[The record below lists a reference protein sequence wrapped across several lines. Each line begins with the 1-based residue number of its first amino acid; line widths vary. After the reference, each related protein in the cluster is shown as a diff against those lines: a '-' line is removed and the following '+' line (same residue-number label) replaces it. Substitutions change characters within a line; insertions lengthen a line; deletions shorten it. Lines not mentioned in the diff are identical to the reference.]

1 MHVDDDGDPSVGSSP
16 VPFEVLNRIGSSP
29 DPFDDGDPTAD
40 PSSEAGESRGGVPCS
55 APVSQVPRGRA
66 GGLRLRDRHGSVAY
80 DDEQLSLG
88 TAGVPS
94 QAPDDDNAQ
103 PSYVADEEWRGPRL
117 RARKRRKPEA
127 RSLDPADEEWL
138 ARNRREA
145 DARESFKRTVT
156 RAVVDAIS
164 SDIRAAKQSLKTGG
178 ANAKAKAALEA
189 DLSRLQDLR
198 QAHREQKPTQ
208 LPFEGVDERM
218 ARDVEARGGA
228 VRKAYKHMRKRR
240 QAERQ

>member
-1 MHVDDDGDPSVGSSP
+1 M
-16 VPFEVLNRIGSSP
+16 
-29 DPFDDGDPTAD
+29 
-40 PSSEAGESRGGVPCS
+40 PCS
-55 APVSQVPRGRA
+55 
-66 GGLRLRDRHGSVAY
+66 Y

-127 RSLDPADEEWL
+127 RSLNPAAD
-138 ARNRREA
+138 RREA
-145 DARESFKRTVT
+145 DARESFKRTVK

-189 DLSRLQDLR
+189 ELSRLQDLR
-198 QAHREQKPTQ
+198 RLNTD
-208 LPFEGVDERM
+208 GSR
-218 ARDVEARGGA
+218 RGGS
-228 VRKAYKHMRKRR
+228 RR
-240 QAERQ
+240 RRAEAQAG

>member
-1 MHVDDDGDPSVGSSP
+1 MAPEPLWARNHRYPPESLFCGMHVDDDGDPSVGSSP

-29 DPFDDGDPTAD
+29 DPFDDGDPTED

-127 RSLDPADEEWL
+127 RSLNPAAD
-138 ARNRREA
+138 RREA
-145 DARESFKRTVT
+145 DARESFKRTVK

-164 SDIRAAKQSLKTGG
+164 SDIRAAKQSLKKGG
-178 ANAKAKAALEA
+178 AHAKE
-189 DLSRLQDLR
+189 
-198 QAHREQKPTQ
+198 
-208 LPFEGVDERM
+208 
-218 ARDVEARGGA
+218 
-228 VRKAYKHMRKRR
+228 KRSS
-240 QAERQ
+240 